1 MSNRR
6 FLTFVSIFILVFIA
20 SSGYTWYLI
29 MTYKVPTIFGV
40 CFNTAL
46 LSLTAVG
53 ATMLKYQRETLL
65 EARQTLIDT
74 NAQIQIQQDRLKE
87 AKLLVDATRQRAD
100 GLARKLDEVLG
111 QRKAKVDEQLEAIDA
126 HKQSDE
132 HKLIEARLRGG

>member
-6 FLTFVSIFILVFIA
+6 FLTFVSIFILMFIA
-20 SSGYTWYLI
+20 SGGYTWYLI

-53 ATMLKYQRETLL
+53 VTMLAYQRETLF
-65 EARQTLIDT
+65 EIRQTLVDT
-74 NAQIQIQQDRLKE
+74 KAQIQIQQDRLKE

-100 GLARKLDEVLG
+100 GLARKLEEATSMRRSKLD
-111 QRKAKVDEQLEAIDA
+111 RSLETIEA